1 VIKLDDALT
10 GVDRL
15 GFDTAPLIY
24 FVEAHPRYDTLEKW
38 YSDA

>member
-15 GFDTAPLIY
+15 GFDIAPVIY
-24 FVEAHPRYDTLEKW
+24 FVEAHPRYDCGMAW
-38 YSDA
+38 